1 MSWIAVG
8 IGVGTWA
15 VDKFAKGMQARGNKE
30 DVQAG
35 KDATWDIYK
44 EQSGMLGERL
54 STSKSASLLDLN
66 YGVGSAQS
74 AATGQLK
81 NVFTDV
87 STAVSRS
94 GMANVGQINTGLA
107 DAQQS
112 ITNKF
117 KTDIQKMFDT
127 KSQADIDAD
136 FAYRSGIMSAEEARE
151 QSLTQLESAP
161 TTFME
166 GAFG

>member
-1 MSWIAVG
+1 
-8 IGVGTWA
+8 
-15 VDKFAKGMQARGNKE
+15 
-30 DVQAG
+30 
-35 KDATWDIYK
+35 
-44 EQSGMLGERL
+44 
-54 STSKSASLLDLN
+54 
-66 YGVGSAQS
+66 
-74 AATGQLK
+74 
-81 NVFTDV
+81 
-87 STAVSRS
+87 
-94 GMANVGQINTGLA
+94 GQINTGLA